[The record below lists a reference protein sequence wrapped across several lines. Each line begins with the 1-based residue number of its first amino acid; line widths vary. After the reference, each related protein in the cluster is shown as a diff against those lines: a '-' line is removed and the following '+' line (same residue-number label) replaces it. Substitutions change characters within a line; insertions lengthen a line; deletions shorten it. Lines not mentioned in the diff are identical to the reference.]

1 MNVIKQDAFKKIEE
15 LKKKLRQYE
24 YEYYAL
30 ESPSVSDYEYD
41 TLLKQL
47 IELENQFPDLKTNDS
62 PSVRVGG
69 YVSEKFSKVKH
80 SIPMLS
86 LGNAFGSGDMIKF
99 DADIKKEIS
108 LKNIEYVVEPKIDG
122 LSISII
128 YENGKFVQAVTRGD
142 GEIGEDVTEN
152 VRTIKSIPLTIDFQE
167 RIEIRGEVF
176 LNKKNFEKINSDP
189 TIEKKFA
196 NARNAASGS
205 LRNLDTKITASR
217 NLSALFYYVP
227 EHSKSNLSTQFE
239 TISWLKKL
247 GIPTSNKITLCK
259 NIDEVLELIEEF
271 TKERNNF
278 PFDIDGIVIKVN
290 NFDYYDEIGYT
301 SKFPKWAIAYKF
313 PANIQVTKLNSI
325 DITVGRTGRINF
337 IANVEPIKLDGSI
350 ISKATLHNAEYI
362 IEKDIRVNDYVEIY
376 KAGDIIPKIIK
387 PVLEKREKDNLEF
400 EMPLKCP
407 GCNGLLTKFENEVD
421 QYCLNK
427 NCEEKIIQQIVHF
440 CSRDAMNI
448 EGISEALVRKL
459 YDNNLVKSIKDL
471 YLFKEK
477 KEKVLSL
484 DLLIKE
490 KSFANLVNSIEKSKD
505 NSMEKLIF
513 GLGIRH
519 IGFNV
524 AKLISKRFKSIEEL
538 SVANK
543 ETIENIGEI
552 GEKMSES
559 ITNWFSLEENMNLL
573 WDLKK
578 FGLNF
583 SYINEY
589 ADVKVKNENQ
599 QFMNKK
605 ITITG
610 FFSTNRNEIKN
621 LLESVYHS
629 KISSSVTKTTDIL
642 IIGNKP
648 TQSKI
653 DKAKS
658 FNIPIIDYEFWKN

>member
-176 LNKKNFEKINSDP
+176 LNKKNFEKINSNP

-227 EHSKSNLSTQFE
+227 EHSKLNLSTQFE

-259 NIDEVLELIEEF
+259 NIDEVLELIDEF

-387 PVLEKREKDNLEF
+387 PVLKKREKDNLEF

-610 FFSTNRNEIKN
+610 SFSTNRNEIKN

-658 FNIPIIDYEFWKN
+658 FNIPIIDYEFWNN